1 MNIFPNT
8 LFVGKVCTYLN
19 SVDSTQ
25 TYLKDMYANTA
36 PTEGTVIM
44 TYDQLSGYGQRE
56 SRWVGDKGK
65 SVSLSTILYPVFLSP
80 VQQFYLSMAVA
91 LAVRRS
97 VAILSEQPTYIKWPN
112 DIMIRG
118 KKVSGILI
126 ETVLRM
132 SKVKCA
138 FIGIGINVKSRSF
151 GDIDNKAISLE
162 DVSHHTFDQDEVA
175 KILMENIEQYYL
187 KVKSGKYDTIFDEY
201 NNHLYRRGEEIML
214 ENSQGGDF
222 AAKLIGVNKL
232 GMIRLEVD
240 QLTQEYV
247 YGAVRIKY

>member
-1 MNIFPNT
+1 M
-8 LFVGKVCTYLN
+8 
-19 SVDSTQ
+19 
-25 TYLKDMYANTA
+25 
-36 PTEGTVIM
+36 
-44 TYDQLSGYGQRE
+44 
-56 SRWVGDKGK
+56 
-65 SVSLSTILYPVFLSP
+65 
-80 VQQFYLSMAVA
+80 
-91 LAVRRS
+91 
-97 VAILSEQPTYIKWPN
+97 
-112 DIMIRG
+112 
-118 KKVSGILI
+118 I